1 MSRKLALVGLLGCV
15 ATNAAHAQEAAPPVP
30 TSQTMTGQAT
40 TSQAQ
45 TGQATTGQAQ
55 TRPAAKPA
63 AKPDAEP
70 PAAQRPLTPEDL
82 DTEVEAVTITASGKP
97 YGAVL
102 GDIPPEETFSAADV
116 RSFGVSSMEDLLTE
130 LTPQTTSGLG
140 GDPVTLLN
148 GRRIS
153 GRGEIR
159 DIPTEAIQRVEILPE
174 EVALKYGYSADQKVV
189 NIVLRQRFRASTVDA
204 TIGGSAKG
212 GQLTEQ
218 GSWSQL
224 RLNRQG
230 RTNLSIKVQN
240 ADQLLESDRDLVSRT
255 NSGLYDYVGNIGP
268 ASGDNLAALTALAGT
283 PVTVAGVPTSA
294 ASGAPDLSAFLP
306 TANLA
311 NTSDITNDRT
321 LLPRNRQV
329 SINSV
334 TNRYILD
341 NVSATLNL
349 GATASRSDSLLGPA
363 RARLIIPAADPYSP
377 FGQDV
382 ALYRY
387 LGDQAALGQT
397 SKNLSGHAGFTLSRD
412 TETLRLSLT
421 GNYDHAV
428 SKTETDRGVDLTNTQ
443 ARLTA
448 LDPTFNPF
456 GPLEAQRVN
465 SDRAKST
472 TDSADLQFVA
482 NRALAKFRAGDLSST
497 LKLGVSG
504 SRLEATSIR
513 SGVESNSTQ
522 SRGDAS
528 AQVSFDLPLASRRK
542 GVRAGIGDLS
552 TNLNLAVRQV
562 ADYGGL
568 TTIGGGMSWSPLK
581 PVSFIVSATRQQNAP
596 SISQLGNPLI
606 TTPNA
611 QIFDYVRGTSVDVT
625 RISGGNPDLKGETRN
640 VLRLGGSYKPE
651 KIQGLSLTANY
662 TRSRI
667 DNPVAGFP
675 AATAAVEAA
684 FPDRF
689 TRDADGVL
697 TRIDTRPVNFKKRES
712 EQIRWGF
719 NFSRQIGKAPP
730 PPAGGWRGRQGA
742 QGGPGAGAQPPG
754 AELPRQNRPGGDSN
768 ETPRAPQPDTPSDP
782 NAQQQAGQTP
792 STGEEPPRP
801 TFGDGGGQ
809 GGGPRFGGGGGGGG
823 RGFGGGG
830 RGGGGNPRAT
840 RLQLALFHTVH
851 LKETVTIAEG
861 VPVLDLLNGDVIGSG
876 GGQARNEVEA
886 QAGVTRYGLGARM
899 TANWKS
905 GAHVAAGAGGATTDL
920 DFSSLATVNL
930 RLFADLGVRRE
941 LVQKHPLL
949 RGTRLTL
956 SVNNLF
962 DQQQTVRDA
971 TGVVPVTYQ
980 PDYLDPRGRVIQ
992 FSVRKLLF

>member
-1 MSRKLALVGLLGCV
+1 MTSRKLALVGFLGCV
-15 ATNAAHAQEAAPPVP
+15 AAGAAHAQEAQSPAPAPR
-30 TSQTMTGQAT
+30 AA
-40 TSQAQ
+40 AQ
-45 TGQATTGQAQ
+45 TPKSPAQ
-55 TRPAAKPA
+55 STAASRPA
-63 AKPDAEP
+63 
-70 PAAQRPLTPEDL
+70 PAAQKPVTPEDL

-116 RSFGVSSMEDLLTE
+116 RSFGVSSMADLLTE

-140 GDPVTLLN
+140 GDPVVLLN

-153 GRGEIR
+153 GQGEIR

-189 NIVLRQRFRASTVDA
+189 NIVLRQRFRAQTA
-204 TIGGSAKG
+204 EGAIGGSTAG
-212 GQLTEQ
+212 GQLSEQ

-230 RTNLSIKVQN
+230 RSNLSIKIQN
-240 ADQLLESDRDLVSRT
+240 SDQLLESDRDLVSRT
-255 NSGLYDYVGNIGP
+255 NSGLYDFEGNIAPLGG
-268 ASGDNLAALTALAGT
+268 GDLAALSALAGT
-283 PVTVAGVPTSA
+283 PVAVAGVPASA
-294 ASGAPDLSAFLP
+294 ASGTPGLAAYLP
-306 TANLA
+306 TANRA
-311 NTSDITNDRT
+311 NASDITDTRT
-321 LLPRNRQV
+321 LLPRSRQV

-349 GATASRSDSLLGPA
+349 GATASQSDALLGPA
-363 RARLIIPAADPYSP
+363 RARLVIPAADPYSP

-382 ALYRY
+382 ALFRY
-387 LGDQAALGQT
+387 LGGQAPLSQT
-397 SKNLSGHAGFTLSRD
+397 SNNLSGHLGFTLNRD
-412 TETLRLSLT
+412 TEDLRLSLT

-428 SKTETDRGVDLTNTQ
+428 NKTLTDRSVDLTNTQ
-443 ARLTA
+443 ARLIA

-456 GPLEAQRVN
+456 GPLEDQRVN
-465 SDRAKST
+465 TDRARST

-482 NRALAKFRAGDLSST
+482 NGALAKFKAGDLSTT
-497 LKLGVSG
+497 LKLGATG
-504 SRLEATSIR
+504 SRLEGTSIR
-513 SGVESNSTQ
+513 SGVESDSEL
-522 SRGDAS
+522 SRGEAN

-562 ADYGGL
+562 SDFGTL
-568 TTIGGGMSWSPLK
+568 TTIGGGLNWSPVK
-581 PVSFIVSATRQQNAP
+581 PVSFIVSATRQENAP
-596 SISQLGNPLI
+596 SIAQLGNPLI

-611 QIFDYVRGTSVDVT
+611 QVFDYVRGASIDVT
-625 RISGGNPDLKGETRN
+625 RITGGNPDLKGETRN
-640 VLRLGGSYKPE
+640 VLRFGATWKPE

-662 TRSRI
+662 SRVRI

-689 TRDADGVL
+689 TRDADGNL
-697 TRIDTRPVNFKKRES
+697 TRIDTRAVNFAKRES

-719 NFSRQIGKAPP
+719 NFSRRLGPAPTPP
-730 PPAGGWRGRQGA
+730 PGGWRGRQGGG
-742 QGGPGAGAQPPG
+742 QGPDSNAPPG
-754 AELPRQNRPGGDSN
+754 ADLLQRQPGGDSDR
-768 ETPRAPQPDTPSDP
+768 PQRAATEAGADQNGQQPPQTQAPGDDTQRSGF
-782 NAQQQAGQTP
+782 NGGGA
-792 STGEEPPRP
+792 
-801 TFGDGGGQ
+801 GGQ
-809 GGGPRFGGGGGGGG
+809 GFGGG

-830 RGGGGNPRAT
+830 RGFGGGGGNPRAT
-840 RLQLALFHTVH
+840 RLQLALFHTIH
-851 LKETVTIAEG
+851 LKEQVTVASGIPA
-861 VPVLDLLNGDVIGSG
+861 LDLLNGDVIGSG
-876 GGQARNEVEA
+876 GGQPRHEVEA
-886 QAGVTRYGLGARM
+886 QAGITRYGLGARLS
-899 TANWKS
+899 ANWQS
-905 GAHVAAGAGGATTDL
+905 GTHVTAGPGGAGTDL
-920 DFSSLATVNL
+920 DFSSLATINL

-941 LVQKHPLL
+941 LVQKHPIL
-949 RGTRLTL
+949 RGARLTL

-971 TGVVPVTYQ
+971 TGVTPVTYQ
-980 PDYLDPRGRVIQ
+980 PDYLDPRGRVLQ

>member
-1 MSRKLALVGLLGCV
+1 MSRKLALVGVLGCV
-15 ATNAAHAQEAAPPVP
+15 ATGAAHAQETRPTVP
-30 TSQTMTGQAT
+30 TAPQAP
-40 TSQAQ
+40 AQ
-45 TGQATTGQAQ
+45 VTPQPATK
-55 TRPAAKPA
+55 AATKPA
-63 AKPDAEP
+63 TP
-70 PAAQRPLTPEDL
+70 PAAPKPVTPEDL

-97 YGAVL
+97 FGAVL

-116 RSFGVSSMEDLLTE
+116 RSFGVSSIDDLLTE

-140 GDPVTLLN
+140 GDPVVLLN

-153 GRGEIR
+153 GQGEIR

-189 NIVLRQRFRASTVDA
+189 NIVLRQRFRARTVDA
-204 TIGGSAKG
+204 SVGGPMEG
-212 GQLTEQ
+212 GQTSEQ
-218 GSWSQL
+218 LNWSQL

-230 RTNLSIKVQN
+230 RSNLAIKVQN
-240 ADQLLESDRDLVSRT
+240 SDQLLESDRDLVSRT
-255 NSGLYDYVGNIGP
+255 NSGLYDFTGNIAPLG
-268 ASGDNLAALTALAGT
+268 GDLTALSALAGA
-283 PVTVAGVPTSA
+283 PVTVAGVPASA
-294 ASGAPDLSAFLP
+294 ASGAPGLSAFLP
-306 TANLA
+306 SANQA
-311 NTSDITNDRT
+311 NASDITDYRT
-321 LLPRNRQV
+321 LLPRSRQV

-349 GATASRSDSLLGPA
+349 GATASQSDSLLGPA

-382 ALYRY
+382 ALFRY
-387 LGDQAALGQT
+387 LGDRDALGQT
-397 SKNLSGHAGFTLSRD
+397 SRNLSGHLGFTLNRD
-412 TETLRLSLT
+412 TEDLRLSLT
-421 GNYDHAV
+421 GNYDHAIN
-428 SKTETDRGVDLTNTQ
+428 KTETDRGVDLTAVQ
-443 ARLTA
+443 SRLTA
-448 LDPTFNPF
+448 LDPTLNPF
-456 GPLEAQRVN
+456 SPLTGLSLN
-465 SDRAKST
+465 TDRARST

-482 NRALAKFRAGDLSST
+482 NGALAKFRAGDLSST

-504 SRLEATSIR
+504 SRLDGTSIR
-513 SGVESNSTQ
+513 SGVESDSEQ
-522 SRGDAS
+522 SRGDAT

-562 ADYGGL
+562 SDFGTL
-568 TTIGGGMSWSPLK
+568 TTIGGGVNWSPVK
-581 PVSFIVSATRQQNAP
+581 PVSFIVSATRQENAP
-596 SISQLGNPLI
+596 SLAQLGNPLI

-611 QIFDYVRGTSVDVT
+611 QIFDYVRGQTVDVT
-625 RISGGNPDLKGETRN
+625 RISGGNADLKGETRN
-640 VLRLGGSYKPE
+640 VLRFGATWKPE
-651 KIQGLSLTANY
+651 KVQGLSLTANY
-662 TRSRI
+662 SRVRI

-689 TRDADGVL
+689 TRDADGNL
-697 TRIDTRPVNFKKRES
+697 TRIDTRAVNFAKRES

-719 NFSRQIGKAPP
+719 NFSRQIGKTPP
-730 PPAGGWRGRQGA
+730 PPAGGWRGRQG
-742 QGGPGAGAQPPG
+742 GDQPPG
-754 AELPRQNRPGGDSN
+754 AELLRRAPSSSSSGDNRGGDDN
-768 ETPRAPQPDTPSDP
+768 RAPQPPTETSTDP
-782 NAQQQAGQTP
+782 NTQQQAQNQTP
-792 STGEEPPRP
+792 AAGDDAPRP
-801 TFGDGGGQ
+801 SPGFGGDGPRGGGQ
-809 GGGPRFGGGGGGGG
+809 GFGGPGGGG
-823 RGFGGGG
+823 RGFGGGFGG

-840 RLQLALFHTVH
+840 RLQLALFHTIH
-851 LKETVTIAEG
+851 LKEKVTIADG
-861 VPVLDLLNGDVIGSG
+861 VPTLDLLNGDVIGSG

-886 QAGVTRYGLGARM
+886 QAGITRYGLGARLS
-899 TANWKS
+899 ANWTS
-905 GAHVAAGAGGATTDL
+905 GTHVAAGTGGASTDL

-941 LVQKHPLL
+941 LVQKHPIL

-971 TGVVPVTYQ
+971 TGVTPVNYQ
-980 PDYLDPRGRVIQ
+980 PDYLDPRGRVLQ

>member
-1 MSRKLALVGLLGCV
+1 MSRKLALVGILGCV
-15 ATNAAHAQEAAPPVP
+15 ATTTAHAQEAAPPVP
-30 TSQTMTGQAT
+30 QNPGPAT
-40 TSQAQ
+40 
-45 TGQATTGQAQ
+45 
-55 TRPAAKPA
+55 PAPTQPAPKPTAKPA
-63 AKPDAEP
+63 TAQKPV
-70 PAAQRPLTPEDL
+70 TPEDL

-130 LTPQTTSGLG
+130 LAPQTTSGLG

-153 GRGEIR
+153 GQGEIR

-189 NIVLRQRFRASTVDA
+189 NIVLRQRFRAQTIDSTV
-204 TIGGSAKG
+204 GGPAKG
-212 GQLTEQ
+212 GQMTEQ
-218 GSWSQL
+218 ANWSQL

-230 RTNLSIKVQN
+230 RTNLSIKLQN
-240 ADQLLESDRDLVSRT
+240 ADQLLESDRDLISRT

-268 ASGDNLAALTALAGT
+268 ASGTNLNALSALAGA
-283 PVTVAGVPTSA
+283 PVTVAGVPSGLG
-294 ASGAPDLSAFLP
+294 SGAPSLATFLP
-306 TANLA
+306 TANKA
-311 NTSDITNDRT
+311 NASDITEDRT
-321 LLPRNRQV
+321 LLPRNTQV

-349 GATASRSDSLLGPA
+349 GLTGSQSDSLLGPA
-363 RARLIIPAADPYSP
+363 RARLLIPGANPYSP

-387 LGDQAALGQT
+387 LGDQSALGQT
-397 SKNLSGHAGFTLSRD
+397 SKTLSGHAGFTLNRD

-421 GNYDHAV
+421 GNYDHTV
-428 SKTETDRGVDLTNTQ
+428 NKTQTDRSVDLSDPQT
-443 ARLTA
+443 RLTA

-456 GPLEAQRVN
+456 GPLPGQRVN
-465 SDRAKST
+465 SDQAKST

-482 NRALAKFRAGDLSST
+482 NRALAKLPAGDLSST
-497 LKLGVSG
+497 VKLGVSG
-504 SRLEATSIR
+504 SRLVATSIR
-513 SGVESNSTQ
+513 AGVQSDSTQ

-528 AQVSFDLPLASRRK
+528 AQISFDLPLASRRK
-542 GVRAGIGDLS
+542 GVLAIGDLS

-562 ADYGGL
+562 ADYGSL
-568 TTIGGGMSWSPLK
+568 TTIGGGVNWSPVK
-581 PVSFIVSATRQQNAP
+581 PVSFIVSATRQENAP
-596 SISQLGNPLI
+596 SISQLGSPLI
-606 TTPNA
+606 TTPNS
-611 QIFDYVRGTSVDVT
+611 QIFDYVRGVSVDVT
-625 RISGGNPDLKGETRN
+625 RISGGNPNLKGETRN
-640 VLRLGGSYKPE
+640 TLRLAATYKPE

-662 TRSRI
+662 TRSRF

-689 TRDADGVL
+689 TRDADGDL
-697 TRIDTRPVNFKKRES
+697 TRIDTRPVNFQKRES

-730 PPAGGWRGRQGA
+730 PPPGGWRGRQGA
-742 QGGPGAGAQPPG
+742 GAQGGAQPPG
-754 AELPRQNRPGGDSN
+754 AELLQRNRQGAENNDA
-768 ETPRAPQPDTPSDP
+768 PRAPQPDTPSDP
-782 NAQQQAGQTP
+782 NAQQQQAGQTP
-792 STGEEPPRP
+792 PTGEEHSRP
-801 TFGDGGGQ
+801 NFGGEGGGQ
-809 GGGPRFGGGGGGGG
+809 GGQRFGGGG
-823 RGFGGGG
+823 RGF
-830 RGGGGNPRAT
+830 GGGNPRAT

-851 LKETVTIAEG
+851 LKETVTIAG
-861 VPVLDLLNGDVIGSG
+861 GMPVLDLLNGDVIGSS
-876 GGQARNEVEA
+876 GGQARNEIEA
-886 QAGVTRYGLGARM
+886 QAGITRYGLGARM

-905 GAHVAAGAGGATTDL
+905 GTHVNASAGGASTNL
-920 DFSSLATVNL
+920 DFSSLATINL

-949 RGTRLTL
+949 RGARLTL

-971 TGVVPVTYQ
+971 TGVIPLTYQ
-980 PDYLDPRGRVIQ
+980 QDYLDPRGRVIQ
-992 FSVRKLLF
+992 FNVRKLLF

>member
-1 MSRKLALVGLLGCV
+1 MSRKLALVGFLGCV
-15 ATNAAHAQEAAPPVP
+15 ATTAAHAQETAPPVP
-30 TSQTMTGQAT
+30 T
-40 TSQAQ
+40 AQ
-45 TGQATTGQAQ
+45 TPAQ
-55 TRPAAKPA
+55 PAPKPAERPAAA
-63 AKPDAEP
+63 P
-70 PAAQRPLTPEDL
+70 PAAQKPVTPEDL

-130 LTPQTTSGLG
+130 LAPQTTSGLG

-153 GRGEIR
+153 GQGEIR

-204 TIGGSAKG
+204 TVGGSAKG
-212 GQLTEQ
+212 GQMTEQ
-218 GSWSQL
+218 ANWSQL

-230 RTNLSIKVQN
+230 RSNLSIKIQN

-268 ASGDNLAALTALAGT
+268 ASGTNLNALSALAGT
-283 PVTVAGVPTSA
+283 PVTVAGVPTSL
-294 ASGAPDLSAFLP
+294 ASGAPTLATFLP
-306 TANLA
+306 TANKA
-311 NTSDITNDRT
+311 NSSDITDDRT
-321 LLPRNRQV
+321 LLPRNTQV

-349 GATASRSDSLLGPA
+349 GLTGSQSDSLLGPA
-363 RARLIIPAADPYSP
+363 RARLLIPGANPYSP

-387 LGDQAALGQT
+387 LGDQSALGQT
-397 SKNLSGHAGFTLSRD
+397 SKNLSGHAGFTLNRD

-421 GNYDHAV
+421 GNYDHAIN
-428 SKTETDRGVDLTNTQ
+428 KTQTDRSVDLTDTQ

-456 GPLEAQRVN
+456 GPLPGQRVN

-482 NRALAKFRAGDLSST
+482 NRALAKLRAGDLSST

-504 SRLEATSIR
+504 SRLVATSIR
-513 SGVESNSTQ
+513 SGVESDSTQ

-562 ADYGGL
+562 ADYGSL
-568 TTIGGGMSWSPLK
+568 TTIGGGFNWSPLK
-581 PVSFIVSATRQQNAP
+581 PISFIVSANRQENAP

-611 QIFDYVRGTSVDVT
+611 QVFDYVRGTSVDVT
-625 RISGGNPDLKGETRN
+625 RISGGNPNLKGETRN
-640 VLRLGGSYKPE
+640 VLRLGTTWKPDQV
-651 KIQGLSLTANY
+651 QGLSLTANY

-697 TRIDTRPVNFKKRES
+697 TRIDTRPVNFQKRES

-730 PPAGGWRGRQGA
+730 PPAGGWRGRQG
-742 QGGPGAGAQPPG
+742 GAGAQPPG
-754 AELPRQNRPGGDSN
+754 AELLQR
-768 ETPRAPQPDTPSDP
+768 TPRAGGDTNDAPRAPETTPSDP
-782 NAQQQAGQTP
+782 NAQQQQTNQTP
-792 STGEEPPRP
+792 PTGEEPPRP

-809 GGGPRFGGGGGGGG
+809 GGGQRFGGGGGGGGG

-830 RGGGGNPRAT
+830 RGGGGGNPRAT

-851 LKETVTIAEG
+851 LKETVTIASG

-886 QAGVTRYGLGARM
+886 QAGITRYGLGARM

-905 GAHVAAGAGGATTDL
+905 GTHVAAGAGGASTDL

-949 RGTRLTL
+949 RGTRLTF

-971 TGVVPVTYQ
+971 TGVTPVTYQ

>member
-1 MSRKLALVGLLGCV
+1 MSRKLALVGILGCV
-15 ATNAAHAQEAAPPVP
+15 ATTAAHAQEAAPPVP
-30 TSQTMTGQAT
+30 TTPSPTQ
-40 TSQAQ
+40 
-45 TGQATTGQAQ
+45 
-55 TRPAAKPA
+55 PAPKPSAKPA
-63 AKPDAEP
+63 AAPQ
-70 PAAQRPLTPEDL
+70 AAQKPVTPEDL
-82 DTEVEAVTITASGKP
+82 DTEVEAVTITANGKP

-130 LTPQTTSGLG
+130 LSPQTTSGLG

-189 NIVLRQRFRASTVDA
+189 NIVLRQRFRAQTIDA
-204 TIGGSAKG
+204 TVGGSAKG
-212 GQLTEQ
+212 GQMTEQ
-218 GSWSQL
+218 ANWSQL

-230 RTNLSIKVQN
+230 RTNMSIKLQN
-240 ADQLLESDRDLVSRT
+240 ADHLLESDRDLISRT

-268 ASGDNLAALTALAGT
+268 ASGTNLNALSGLAGT
-283 PVTVAGVPTSA
+283 PVTVAGVPSGLG
-294 ASGAPDLSAFLP
+294 SGAPSLATFLP
-306 TANLA
+306 TANKA
-311 NTSDITNDRT
+311 NVSDITDDRT
-321 LLPRNRQV
+321 LLPRNTQV

-349 GATASRSDSLLGPA
+349 GLTGSQSDSLLGPA
-363 RARLIIPAADPYSP
+363 RARLLIPSANPYSP

-387 LGDQAALGQT
+387 LGDQSPLGQT
-397 SKNLSGHAGFTLSRD
+397 SKNLSGHAGFTLNRD

-421 GNYDHAV
+421 GNYDHAIN
-428 SKTETDRGVDLTNTQ
+428 KTQTDRSVDLTDTQ

-456 GPLEAQRVN
+456 GPLPGQRVN

-482 NRALAKFRAGDLSST
+482 NRALTKLPAGDLSST

-504 SRLEATSIR
+504 SRLVAHSIR
-513 SGVESNSTQ
+513 AGVESDSTQ

-542 GVRAGIGDLS
+542 GVLAIGDLS

-562 ADYGGL
+562 ADYGSL
-568 TTIGGGMSWSPLK
+568 TTIGGGMNWSPIK
-581 PVSFIVSATRQQNAP
+581 PISFIVSANRQENAP

-606 TTPNA
+606 TTPNS
-611 QIFDYVRGTSVDVT
+611 QVFDYVRGQSVDVT
-625 RISGGNPDLKGETRN
+625 RISGGNPNLKGETRN
-640 VLRLGGSYKPE
+640 VLRFGTTYRPE

-675 AATAAVEAA
+675 AATAVVEAA

-689 TRDADGVL
+689 TRDADGNL
-697 TRIDTRPVNFKKRES
+697 TRIDTRPVNFQKRES
-712 EQIRWGF
+712 EQVRWGF

-730 PPAGGWRGRQGA
+730 PPAGGWRGRQG
-742 QGGPGAGAQPPG
+742 GGAPGAAQPPG
-754 AELPRQNRPGGDSN
+754 AELLQRNRQGADNNDA
-768 ETPRAPQPDTPSDP
+768 PRAPQPETPSDP
-782 NAQQQAGQTP
+782 NGQQQQAGQTQP
-792 STGEEPPRP
+792 TGEEPPRP
-801 TFGDGGGQ
+801 NFGGEGGGQ
-809 GGGPRFGGGGGGGG
+809 GGPRFGGGGGGG

-830 RGGGGNPRAT
+830 RGGGNPRAT

-851 LKETVTIAEG
+851 LKETVTIADG
-861 VPVLDLLNGDVIGSG
+861 VPVLDLLNGDVIGSS
-876 GGQARNEVEA
+876 GGQARNEIEA
-886 QAGVTRYGLGARM
+886 QASITRYGLGARM
-899 TANWKS
+899 SANWKS
-905 GAHVAAGAGGATTDL
+905 GTHVNASAGGASTDL
-920 DFSSLATVNL
+920 DFSSLATINL

-971 TGVVPVTYQ
+971 TGVTPLTYQ
-980 PDYLDPRGRVIQ
+980 QDYLDPRGRVIQ
-992 FSVRKLLF
+992 FNIRKLLF

>member
-1 MSRKLALVGLLGCV
+1 MTSRKLALAGFLGCV
-15 ATNAAHAQEAAPPVP
+15 AAGAAHAQETQSPAPA
-30 TSQTMTGQAT
+30 S
-40 TSQAQ
+40 
-45 TGQATTGQAQ
+45 
-55 TRPAAKPA
+55 RPAAQTPKSPTTSPAPSSAKPA
-63 AKPDAEP
+63 
-70 PAAQRPLTPEDL
+70 PAAQKPVTPEDL

-97 YGAVL
+97 FGAVL

-140 GDPVTLLN
+140 GDPVVLLN

-153 GRGEIR
+153 GQGEIR

-189 NIVLRQRFRASTVDA
+189 NIVLRQRFRAQTVDGA
-204 TIGGSAKG
+204 IGGSTAG

-218 GSWSQL
+218 ANWSQL

-230 RTNLSIKVQN
+230 RSNLSIKIQN
-240 ADQLLESDRDLVSRT
+240 SDQLLESDRDLVSRT
-255 NSGLYDYVGNIGP
+255 NSGLYDFDGNIAP
-268 ASGDNLAALTALAGT
+268 LSGGDLTALSALAGT
-283 PVTVAGVPTSA
+283 PVTVAGVPAAA
-294 ASGAPDLSAFLP
+294 ASGTPGLAAYLP
-306 TANLA
+306 TANRA
-311 NTSDITNDRT
+311 NASDITGART

-334 TNRYILD
+334 TNRYIFD

-349 GATASRSDSLLGPA
+349 GATASQSDSLLGPA
-363 RARLIIPAADPYSP
+363 RARLVIPAADPYSP

-387 LGDQAALGQT
+387 LGGQAPLAQT
-397 SKNLSGHAGFTLSRD
+397 SNNVSGHLGFTLNRD
-412 TETLRLSLT
+412 TEDLRLSLT

-428 SKTETDRGVDLTNTQ
+428 SKTLTDRSVDLTNTQ
-443 ARLTA
+443 ARLFA

-456 GPLEAQRVN
+456 GPLDGQRVN
-465 SDRAKST
+465 TDRARST

-482 NRALAKFRAGDLSST
+482 NGALAKFKAGDLSTT
-497 LKLGVSG
+497 LKLGATG
-504 SRLEATSIR
+504 SRLEGTSIR
-513 SGVESNSTQ
+513 SGVESDSEL
-522 SRGDAS
+522 SRGEAN

-562 ADYGGL
+562 SDFGTL
-568 TTIGGGMSWSPLK
+568 TTIGGGLNWSPVK
-581 PVSFIVSATRQQNAP
+581 PVSFILSATRQENAP
-596 SISQLGNPLI
+596 SIAQLGNPLI

-611 QIFDYVRGTSVDVT
+611 QIFDYVRGQTVDVT
-625 RISGGNPDLKGETRN
+625 RVTGGNPDLKGETRN
-640 VLRLGGSYKPE
+640 VLRFGATWKPE

-662 TRSRI
+662 SRVRI

-689 TRDADGVL
+689 TRDADGNL
-697 TRIDTRPVNFKKRES
+697 TRIDTRAVNFAKRES

-719 NFSRQIGKAPP
+719 NFSRRLGPAPT
-730 PPAGGWRGRQGA
+730 PPAGGWRGRQG
-742 QGGPGAGAQPPG
+742 GGQGAGSNAPPG
-754 AELPRQNRPGGDSN
+754 ADLLQRQPGGDN
-768 ETPRAPQPDTPSDP
+768 DRPPQPPTDTPTD
-782 NAQQQAGQTP
+782 QTGQQAQAQAQTP
-792 STGEEPPRP
+792 
-801 TFGDGGGQ
+801 GDDAQRSGFNGGGGPGGGQ
-809 GGGPRFGGGGGGGG
+809 GFGGGG
-823 RGFGGGG
+823 RGFGG
-830 RGGGGNPRAT
+830 RGFGGGNPRAA
-840 RLQLALFHTVH
+840 RLQLALFHTIH
-851 LKETVTIAEG
+851 LKEQVTIASG
-861 VPVLDLLNGDVIGSG
+861 VPALDLLNGDVIGSG
-876 GGQARNEVEA
+876 GGQPRHEVEA
-886 QAGVTRYGLGARM
+886 QAGITRYGLGARLS
-899 TANWKS
+899 ANWKS
-905 GAHVAAGAGGATTDL
+905 GTHVTAGPGGAGTDL
-920 DFSSLATVNL
+920 DFSSLATINL
-930 RLFADLGVRRE
+930 RLFADLGMRRE
-941 LVQKHPLL
+941 LVQKHPIL

-971 TGVVPVTYQ
+971 AGVTPVTYQ
-980 PDYLDPRGRVIQ
+980 PDYLDPRGRVLQ